1 MDMGFRRRPDTEDL
15 LKMAA
20 VSLGLHILLVVFL
33 SLNPWPVVIKTKPMA
48 YTVTLVPIA
57 IPEPETRFKQLPMPE
72 IKEEKEK
79 PITKPKKDDIVEK
92 VQKSPKKVE
101 KPEEKKADLKHLHE
115 ALEELRKK
123 IALDELQKKIARR
136 EKTEE
141 RPTAPPPA
149 VPVISATKPSGEAET
164 KLSQYYSAVWAKIKK
179 AWTIPENLLK
189 ERVDLETIII
199 VIIESD
205 GKIRRTWFEK
215 KSGNDLYDQMAMR
228 AIKKA
233 EPLPP
238 IPKEIGENTLEI
250 GIRFLPD

>member
-1 MDMGFRRRPDTEDL
+1 
-15 LKMAA
+15 
-20 VSLGLHILLVVFL
+20 
-33 SLNPWPVVIKTKPMA
+33 MA
-48 YTVTLVPIA
+48 YTVTLVPVA
-57 IPEPETRFKQLPMPE
+57 IPEPETRFTQTPLPT

-92 VQKSPKKVE
+92 VKKSPKKVE
-101 KPEEKKADLKHLHE
+101 KPEEKKADLKRLHE

-123 IALDELQKKIARR
+123 IAMDEIQKKLARR
-136 EKTEE
+136 EKVEE
-141 RPTAPPPA
+141 RPTATPPP
-149 VPVISATKPSGEAET
+149 VPVVSATKSSAAVET
-164 KLSQYYSAVWAKIKK
+164 KLSQYYSVIWAKIKK

-205 GKIRRTWFEK
+205 GKIKRTWFEK
-215 KSGNDLYDQMAMR
+215 KSGDDLYDQMAMR

-238 IPKEIGENTLEI
+238 IPKELGEDTLEI
-250 GIRFLPD
+250 GIRFFPD